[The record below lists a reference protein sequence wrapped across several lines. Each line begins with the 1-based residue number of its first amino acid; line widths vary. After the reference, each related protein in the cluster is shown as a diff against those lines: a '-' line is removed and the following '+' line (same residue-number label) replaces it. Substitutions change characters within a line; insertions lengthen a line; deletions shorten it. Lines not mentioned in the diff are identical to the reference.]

1 MKYIVKNFLPG
12 KACEIEMYAENDL
25 DNDLMTFKDDL
36 DRQNKKDAI
45 FTHYQAAIEQK
56 VKSRVQI
63 IGLIEDKKYPHKADI
78 SYKIK

>member
-12 KACEIEMYAENDL
+12 RACEIEMYSENDL
-25 DNDLMTFKDDL
+25 DTDLLTFKNDV
-36 DRQNKKDAI
+36 DRQDKKDAI

-56 VKSRVQI
+56 VGSRIEI
-63 IGLIEDKKYPHKADI
+63 IGLIEDKKYPMKADV